1 MTVINTREG
10 ENLIRRFRR
19 GRRWDTY
26 TKEPIPRGLMSTS
39 ARSTAIPQTV
49 LDHPSVMGFLIIAD
63 WIDIETSD
71 GVYDWTHIDSEILR
85 AEEAGKRVRLALH
98 VGGDGTPQWVMDDYP
113 SIPLIYNTVGE
124 DKVWFPA
131 YWDSAYLDLKTRFY
145 EAVGARY
152 RNSPNVFAMSGSMAD
167 ANTGDWNFRVSDQEQ
182 FDAVM
187 DAGFTEEAFVTGY
200 KRILD
205 TCMKAFPG
213 KYIMTAVG
221 PLADFLVDEGVI
233 KGRFSP
239 VDETLEYAFSK
250 YKTRLIIAK
259 GALNAATP
267 DPVVIFDGIEE
278 DPDLLNLW
286 RDIWIHKPKGAAQ
299 LVWSFDGD
307 TDFKMNGRNEYAPED
322 VPALFAQVQALALTY
337 ELPFVEFWKADFI
350 SGDLDTEL
358 AAFSSV
364 LIGGD

>member
-85 AEEAGKRVRLALH
+85 AEEAGKRVRLAMH

-113 SIPLIYNTVGE
+113 AIQLIYNNVDE

-145 EAVGARY
+145 EVLGARY
-152 RNSPNVFAMSGSMAD
+152 KNSPNVFAMSGSMAD
-167 ANTGDWNFRVSDQEQ
+167 ANTGDWSFRVDDQEQ

-187 DAGFTEEAFVTGY
+187 DAGFSEQNFINAY
-200 KRILD
+200 KRIID
-205 TCMKAFPG
+205 TCMDAFRG
-213 KYIMTAVG
+213 KYVITAVG
-221 PLADFLVDEGVI
+221 PLDTFLVDEGVI
-233 KGRFSP
+233 SGKFTA
-239 VDETLEYAFSK
+239 VDEVLEYAFSK

-259 GALNAATP
+259 GALNATTS

-278 DPDLLNLW
+278 DPDLLKLW
-286 RDIWIHKPKGAAQ
+286 RDIWLYKPQGAAQ
-299 LVWSFDGD
+299 LVWSFASDGAY
-307 TDFKMNGRNEYAPED
+307 KLNGGDSYIEGD
-322 VPALFAQVQALALTY
+322 IPALFAQIQALSLTY
-337 ELPFVEFWKADFI
+337 EFPFVEFWKADFS

-358 AAFSSV
+358 AAFSAA
-364 LIGGD
+364 LIG